1 MTELESERLISVLS
15 KPRKTADPVVLPDF
29 FVDHFVKVGSFDEF
43 MKGLSR
49 LVSQG
54 GGNLLGNTQFVRRG
68 GNAVNVASALLS
80 LGLSPHVIV
89 TTDDYGLS
97 LLKALADPRFD
108 LSHVHTDGRMSAT
121 VSVEAEYEGRQVN
134 LMISDSG
141 SASCFGFSDLT
152 AHDLKAVRE
161 SGLVAVVN
169 LNHNAVGS
177 ELVNELFTHVRKES
191 TAITFIDI
199 GDPSN
204 RPELLAP
211 LVQGPLQD
219 GLVDFVSVNEN
230 ECIWLAK
237 TLSDDESRCNGSL
250 TKPETWRR
258 AAVEVSTR
266 MNARLLL
273 HTPYYSAMVEQ
284 DSFIGVPTL
293 VAKQEVI
300 CGAGD
305 VWNAAV
311 IWGLL
316 QDLRTEDILLLAN
329 ATAALYV
336 SSPDAAHPSRQDT
349 VRFLSGPLQFS
360 KRGNNLLKLE

>member
-1 MTELESERLISVLS
+1 MESERLISVLS

-29 FVDHFVKVGSFDEF
+29 FVDHFVKVGLFDEF
-43 MKGLSR
+43 MKGLNR
-49 LVSQG
+49 LASQG

-80 LGLSPHVIV
+80 FGLNPHVIV

-97 LLKALADPRFD
+97 LLRALADPRLD

-141 SASCFGFSDLT
+141 SASGFGFSDLT
-152 AHDLKAVRE
+152 AHDLKSVRE

-169 LNHNAVGS
+169 LNHNTLGS
-177 ELVNELFTHVRKES
+177 ELVDGLFTYARKES

-199 GDPSN
+199 GDPSS

-211 LVQGPLQD
+211 LVQGPLQG
-219 GLVDFVSVNEN
+219 GLVDFVSANEN
-230 ECIWLAK
+230 ECIWLAR
-237 TLSDDESRCNGSL
+237 TLSDDESKWSGSL
-250 TKPETWRR
+250 TKPETWRH
-258 AAVEVSTR
+258 AAMEVSTKTGT
-266 MNARLLL
+266 RLLL
-273 HTPYYSAMVEQ
+273 HTPCYSAMVEQ

-293 VAKQEVI
+293 VGKQEVT

-316 QDLRTEDILLLAN
+316 QDLNTEDILLLAN

-336 SSPDAAHPSRQDT
+336 SSPDAAHPSRQDI
-349 VRFLSGPLQFS
+349 VRFLSGRLEFS
-360 KRGNNLLKLE
+360 ERGNNLLKLK